1 MIKKL
6 VAISSLFI
14 LAGCQNFGSS
24 QILYKI
30 SDKDA
35 KAIIL
40 KVNNAEQCIHPEL
53 STMTL
58 EEASN
63 KIYRTYSQ
71 AEAMFWNDYMIPKKT
86 IEVIGERNAKILFN
100 NLASQQY
107 ASEKYNKFK
116 NQITN
121 IDQTECQNFKKE
133 FKAQMIN
140 IEKYVKEEQEKQLAL
155 QKIEESQKMKQRAEE
170 EAKKAQQQAEEEARR
185 KQAERKRK
193 ELEAY
198 YRTPAGQMELARQ
211 QMAKQ
216 HQEMMAQQ
224 QAIMAQQQ
232 AMYRQ
237 REAMIAAQEKAAK
250 DRDMD
255 NWMNSMSQGFSTP
268 NYAPNNQLQNINRSL
283 NQINST
289 LEGMTPRQ
297 PGIGPRWN
305 NVY

>member
-30 SDKDA
+30 SDEDTKKWVIEMNKLEQCLFPQEYKAQNFRSLSTEEHMLLNNA
-35 KAIIL
+35 KFNLLRQIIL
-40 KVNNAEQCIHPEL
+40 PGYVYTIKTDSLSNTYAIYQFQRFKHYEKVSFDTQWCQTQKKDYNLALKQARAEIKKQKAEEL
-53 STMTL
+53 VR
-58 EEASN
+58 EKEV
-63 KIYRTYSQ
+63 KKKQ
-71 AEAMFWNDYMIPKKT
+71 AE
-86 IEVIGERNAKILFN
+86 
-100 NLASQQY
+100 
-107 ASEKYNKFK
+107 
-116 NQITN
+116 
-121 IDQTECQNFKKE
+121 
-133 FKAQMIN
+133 
-140 IEKYVKEEQEKQLAL
+140 
-155 QKIEESQKMKQRAEE
+155 
-170 EAKKAQQQAEEEARR
+170 
-185 KQAERKRK
+185 AERKRK

-198 YRTPAGQMELARQ
+198 YRTPAGQMELSRQ
-211 QMAKQ
+211 QMARQ

-224 QAIMAQQQ
+224 QA
-232 AMYRQ
+232 MYRQ
-237 REAMIAAQEKAAK
+237 QQAMIAAQEKADK

-255 NWMNSMSQGFSTP
+255 NWMNSMSPGFSTP